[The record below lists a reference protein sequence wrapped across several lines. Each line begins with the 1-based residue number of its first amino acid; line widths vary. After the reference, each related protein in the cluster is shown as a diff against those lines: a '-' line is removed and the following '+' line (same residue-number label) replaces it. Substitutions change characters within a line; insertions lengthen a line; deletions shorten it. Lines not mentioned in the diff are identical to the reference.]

1 MAPRIVVPL
10 DGSDEGERAV
20 PFARALAARWQAGVT
35 LVSVIEVAMEFDAWA
50 DARQLSSQDAVQQWI
65 DERRA
70 YLETTAKQFD
80 GRDVQVEVRLGT
92 PAQEL
97 VAFIEEVEDAVL
109 VLTSHARTG
118 LAQIVVG
125 SVAFTIVHRVQ
136 CPVFVLRREGE
147 DGAVPTPDFASVLV
161 PLDGSELS
169 EQALNTGL
177 QLLGDPK
184 PVLHLVRAVETP
196 RWVTGALNTGLVGD
210 YYEASRGEAEQYLD
224 AQATR
229 LRAAGYTVEVE
240 AQEGR
245 PADIITHRA
254 RELGV
259 DQILMATH
267 ARSTAGR
274 VFMGSVALSVLQSA
288 STPLLLIRPVEE

>member
-1 MAPRIVVPL
+1 MAPRVVVPL
-10 DGSDEGERAV
+10 DGSPEGERAV
-20 PFARALAARWQAGVT
+20 PFAQALAARRQAGVT
-35 LVSVIEVAMEFDAWA
+35 LVSAIEVALEFDAWA
-50 DARQLSSQDAVQQWI
+50 DARKLSSKDAVQQWI

-70 YLETTAKQFD
+70 YLESVAKQFE
-80 GRDVQVEVRLGT
+80 GHDVQVEVRLGR
-92 PAQEL
+92 PADEL
-97 VAFIEEVEDAVL
+97 VDFVDSLDDPVL

-136 CPVFVLRREGE
+136 CPVFVLRRS
-147 DGAVPTPDFASVLV
+147 GADETVPSPDFTSVLV
-161 PLDGSELS
+161 PLDGSALS
-169 EQALNTGL
+169 EQALDTGL

-184 PVLHLVRAVETP
+184 PALHLVRAVETP
-196 RWVTGALNTGLVGD
+196 RWVTGPLNAGLVGD
-210 YYEASRGEAEQYLD
+210 YYEASRAEAEQYLD

-245 PADIITHRA
+245 PADIITARA

-259 DQILMATH
+259 GQVLMATH

-288 STPLLLIRPVEE
+288 STPLLLIRPREG